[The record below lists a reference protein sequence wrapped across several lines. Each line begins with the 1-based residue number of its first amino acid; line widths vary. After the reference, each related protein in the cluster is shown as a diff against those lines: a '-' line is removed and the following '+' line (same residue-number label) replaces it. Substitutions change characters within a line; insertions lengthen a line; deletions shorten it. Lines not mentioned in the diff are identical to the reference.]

1 MMHVAS
7 EEKSAGWGE
16 REMSEMSKSAN
27 NCMKKATENVKN
39 YYCKG
44 IKSFFVAPPIP

>member
-7 EEKSAGWGE
+7 EEKCAGWGE
-16 REMSEMSKSAN
+16 REMTEMSNSAKN
-27 NCMKKATENVKN
+27 SIKTTENVKN

-44 IKSFFVAPPIP
+44 IKLFFVAPPIP

>member
-16 REMSEMSKSAN
+16 REMTEMSK
-27 NCMKKATENVKN
+27 NCMKKTENVKN
-39 YYCKG
+39 YYSKG
-44 IKSFFVAPPIP
+44 IKLFFVAPSIP